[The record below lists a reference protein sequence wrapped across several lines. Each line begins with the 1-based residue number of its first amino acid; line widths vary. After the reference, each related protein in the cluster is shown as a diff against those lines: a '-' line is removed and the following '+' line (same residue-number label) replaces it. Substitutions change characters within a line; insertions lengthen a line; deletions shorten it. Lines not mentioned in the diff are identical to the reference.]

1 MGFLTRLFGQTGKIR
16 FEYTELNGNRNIA
29 KCKFESFN
37 MDIDDIKKMF
47 IKELYVDHGIVA
59 TKIRIL
65 GVV

>member
-16 FEYTELNGNRNIA
+16 FEYTESNGNCNVA

-37 MDIDDIKKMF
+37 MDIDDIKKML